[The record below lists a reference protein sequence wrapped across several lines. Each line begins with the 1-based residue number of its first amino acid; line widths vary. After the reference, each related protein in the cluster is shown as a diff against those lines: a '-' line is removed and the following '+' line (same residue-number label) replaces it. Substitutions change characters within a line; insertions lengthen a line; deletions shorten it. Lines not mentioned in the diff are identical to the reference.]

1 MKKNEEKFL
10 KNSISPNSRY
20 SIIQKKSVSFMDT
33 PFFVI
38 PYYDYLK
45 IN

>member
-20 SIIQKKSVSFMDT
+20 SIIQKKECILYGHTLFRYT
-33 PFFVI
+33 LLFI
-38 PYYDYLK
+38 
-45 IN
+45 